1 LSGVVAQQAA
11 RPADAIRYLQKAID
25 HVSSD
30 AATYTLIAKLLTE
43 QGASPSEI
51 ELLFDNLLHHSRSA
65 EAHGAKASWLISQK
79 RTHEAVVELW
89 AGLQLAPN
97 DNRLNGL
104 LASAVHSP
112 EQQSQ
117 LTTHLQKQIRQH
129 PSQSR
134 LRLFC
139 AHTEWESGRQD
150 DAVATLKSGIART
163 PQAFELLEVLID
175 YLVSRGDAQQAEAA
189 FKRSPR
195 TAIEHA
201 RWHFL
206 KGRVLMSSGQWL
218 LASQSLDQAS
228 GFAGS
233 NEQLRHCSRMRMAVC
248 RRQLGERDGALATY
262 RSMLHD
268 NPTSRDSRL
277 GMAAAWLKTGRIDL
291 AIAEYRQ
298 LMEVDGVPDLM
309 TSLLI
314 RETLQ
319 QPATRRNW
327 RELDELLQDEEPI
340 ISDNVQRILLKA
352 DLLFAKGHPALALR
366 TLDFAVSKHPDN
378 VPFWSARRRVL
389 TDKQGKLNQRMEVT
403 LANRPGNSEAHVAI
417 LRMRSYQDGVQ
428 SAVSWIRAIVAGSI
442 SPQVPATTAPSPCN
456 TSG

>member
-1 LSGVVAQQAA
+1 
-11 RPADAIRYLQKAID
+11 
-25 HVSSD
+25 
-30 AATYTLIAKLLTE
+30 
-43 QGASPSEI
+43 
-51 ELLFDNLLHHSRSA
+51 
-65 EAHGAKASWLISQK
+65 
-79 RTHEAVVELW
+79 
-89 AGLQLAPN
+89 
-97 DNRLNGL
+97 
-104 LASAVHSP
+104 
-112 EQQSQ
+112 
-117 LTTHLQKQIRQH
+117 
-129 PSQSR
+129 
-134 LRLFC
+134 
-139 AHTEWESGRQD
+139 
-150 DAVATLKSGIART
+150 
-163 PQAFELLEVLID
+163 
-175 YLVSRGDAQQAEAA
+175 
-189 FKRSPR
+189 
-195 TAIEHA
+195 
-201 RWHFL
+201 
-206 KGRVLMSSGQWL
+206 
-218 LASQSLDQAS
+218 
-228 GFAGS
+228 
-233 NEQLRHCSRMRMAVC
+233 
-248 RRQLGERDGALATY
+248 
-262 RSMLHD
+262 MLHD

-277 GMAAAWLKTGRIDL
+277 GMAAAWLETGRIDL

-298 LMEVDGVPDLM
+298 LMEVDGVPELM